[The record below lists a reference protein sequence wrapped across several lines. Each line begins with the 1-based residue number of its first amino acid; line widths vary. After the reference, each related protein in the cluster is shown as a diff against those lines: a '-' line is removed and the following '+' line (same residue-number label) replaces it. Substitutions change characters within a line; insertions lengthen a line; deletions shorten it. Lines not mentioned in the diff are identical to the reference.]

1 VREADKLIE
10 SIVNSSR
17 IPSGKQRQEIQR
29 ELRSHIEDFVI
40 AARESG
46 RDQSEIE
53 KLVIAN
59 FGDPDQ
65 IAKGFSWVY
74 RHERRRLRAL
84 AFTLSTM
91 LLASSLFGAILATQ
105 AGLAFGLGTPIMRV
119 LASRHTVT
127 EALDILA
134 SVAAYLGM
142 ISLENLFKTHPFRKA
157 AALLTL
163 IDTILIASC
172 AAAGLHRTFLIFGLV
187 NAIFSRAVQ
196 LFVTRKV
203 ARAGAVL
210 VCFPLAGL
218 VMALLRSPVSQVSQV
233 ALVATCVSWLAM
245 GIGYQLMAS
254 LAARVDAAL
263 LNGLQRIQV
272 EFPKGEIK

>member
-1 VREADKLIE
+1 VRKAEELID
-10 SIVNSSR
+10 SIVNSSH
-17 IPSGKQRQEIQR
+17 IPSGKRRQEIQR

-46 RDQSEIE
+46 RSQSEIE

-59 FGDPDQ
+59 FGDPGQ
-65 IAKGFSWVY
+65 IANGFAWVY

-84 AFTLSTM
+84 AFTLSTV
-91 LLASSLFGAILATQ
+91 LLASSLLGAILAAQT
-105 AGLAFGLGTPIMRV
+105 GLAFGFGTPIVKV
-119 LASRHTVT
+119 LASRHTVI

-142 ISLENLFKTHPFRKA
+142 ISLENLFQTQAFRKA
-157 AALLTL
+157 ATLLTL
-163 IDTILIASC
+163 IGAILSAAC
-172 AAAGLHRTFLIFGLV
+172 AAAGLHPTFLIFGFV
-187 NAIFSRAVQ
+187 NGIFSRALQ
-196 LFVTRKV
+196 LFVTRKF
-203 ARAGAVL
+203 ARVCAVV

-218 VMALLRSPVSQVSQV
+218 ILALLRSPISQV

-245 GIGYQLMAS
+245 GIGYQLMAH

-263 LNGLQRIQV
+263 LNGLQQIQG

>member
-1 VREADKLIE
+1 VRKAEELID

-17 IPSGKQRQEIQR
+17 IPSGKRRQEIQR

-46 RDQSEIE
+46 CDQSEIE
-53 KLVIAN
+53 KLVIAS

-65 IAKGFSWVY
+65 IANGFSWVY

-84 AFTLSTM
+84 AFILSTVV
-91 LLASSLFGAILATQ
+91 LASCLFGAILTAQT
-105 AGLAFGLGTPIMRV
+105 GLSFGFGTPIMKV
-119 LASRHTVT
+119 LASRHTVI

-134 SVAAYLGM
+134 SVAVYLGVM
-142 ISLENLFKTHPFRKA
+142 SLENLFKTQPFRKA
-157 AALLTL
+157 VALLTL
-163 IDTILIASC
+163 IDTVLVASC
-172 AAAGLHRTFLIFGLV
+172 AAAGLHPTFLIFGLV
-187 NAIFSRAVQ
+187 NGIFSRAGQ
-196 LFVTRKV
+196 LFVTRTAARVV
-203 ARAGAVL
+203 AVV

-218 VMALLRSPVSQVSQV
+218 VLALLRSPISQV
-233 ALVATCVSWLAM
+233 AAVATCVSWLAM
-245 GIGYQLMAS
+245 GIGYQLMAH

-263 LNGLQRIQV
+263 LNGLQRIQM

>member
-1 VREADKLIE
+1 VRKAEELID
-10 SIVNSSR
+10 SIVNSSH
-17 IPSGKQRQEIQR
+17 IPSGKRRQEIQR

-46 RDQSEIE
+46 RSQSEIE

-59 FGDPDQ
+59 FGDPGQ
-65 IAKGFSWVY
+65 IANGFSWVY

-84 AFTLSTM
+84 AFTLSTV
-91 LLASSLFGAILATQ
+91 LLASSLLGAILAAQT
-105 AGLAFGLGTPIMRV
+105 GLAFGFGTPIVKV
-119 LASRHTVT
+119 LASRHTVI

-134 SVAAYLGM
+134 SVAAYLSM
-142 ISLENLFKTHPFRKA
+142 ISLETLFKTQSFRKA
-157 AALLTL
+157 ATLLTL
-163 IDTILIASC
+163 IGAILIASC
-172 AAAGLHRTFLIFGLV
+172 AAAGLHPTFLIFGLV
-187 NAIFSRAVQ
+187 NGIFSRAVQ

-203 ARAGAVL
+203 ARVGTVA

-218 VMALLRSPVSQVSQV
+218 VLALQRSPISQV

-245 GIGYQLMAS
+245 GISYQVMAH

-263 LNGLQRIQV
+263 LNGLQRIQM

>member
-1 VREADKLIE
+1 VRAVEELIDG
-10 SIVNSSR
+10 IVSSSR
-17 IPSGKQRQEIQR
+17 IPSGKRRQEIQR

-40 AARESG
+40 AARESC

-65 IAKGFSWVY
+65 IANGFSWVY
-74 RHERRRLRAL
+74 RHERQRLRAL
-84 AFTLSTM
+84 AFTLSSV
-91 LLASSLFGAILATQ
+91 LLASSLFGAILAAQT
-105 AGLAFGLGTPIMRV
+105 GLAFGFGTPIMKV
-119 LASRHTVT
+119 LASRHTVI

-134 SVAAYLGM
+134 SVVAYLGM
-142 ISLENLFKTHPFRKA
+142 ISLENLFKTQPFRKA

-172 AAAGLHRTFLIFGLV
+172 AAAGLHPTFLIFGLV
-187 NAIFSRAVQ
+187 NGIFSRAVQ

-203 ARAGAVL
+203 ARVGAVV

-218 VMALLRSPVSQVSQV
+218 VLALLRSPVSQV
-233 ALVATCVSWLAM
+233 ALLATCVSWLVM
-245 GIGYQLMAS
+245 GIGYQLMAH

-272 EFPKGEIK
+272 EFPKGGIK

>member
-1 VREADKLIE
+1 VRKAEELID
-10 SIVNSSR
+10 SIVNCSG
-17 IPSGKQRQEIQR
+17 IPSGKRRQQIQR

-40 AARESG
+40 AAHESG

-65 IAKGFSWVY
+65 IANGFSWVY
-74 RHERRRLRAL
+74 RHERLRLRAL
-84 AFTLSTM
+84 AFTLSTV
-91 LLASSLFGAILATQ
+91 LLASSLFGVILAAQT
-105 AGLAFGLGTPIMRV
+105 GLALGFGTPIMKV
-119 LASRHTVT
+119 LASRHTVI

-134 SVAAYLGM
+134 SVAAYLSI
-142 ISLENLFKTHPFRKA
+142 ISIENLFKTQPFRKA
-157 AALLTL
+157 AALLAL
-163 IDTILIASC
+163 IDAILIGSC
-172 AAAGLHRTFLIFGLV
+172 AAAGLHPTFLIFGLV
-187 NAIFSRAVQ
+187 NGIFSRAVQ

-203 ARAGAVL
+203 ARAGAVV

-218 VMALLRSPVSQVSQV
+218 VLALQRSPISQV

-245 GIGYQLMAS
+245 GFGYQLMAH

-263 LNGLQRIQV
+263 LNGLQQIQG
-272 EFPKGEIK
+272 EFPKGEVK

>member
-1 VREADKLIE
+1 VRKAEELID

-17 IPSGKQRQEIQR
+17 IPSGKRRQEIQR

-46 RDQSEIE
+46 RDQGEIE

-65 IAKGFSWVY
+65 IANGFSWVY
-74 RHERRRLRAL
+74 RHERRKLRAL
-84 AFTLSTM
+84 AFALSTV
-91 LLASSLFGAILATQ
+91 LLASSLFGAILAAQT
-105 AGLAFGLGTPIMRV
+105 GLAFGFGTPIMKV
-119 LASRHTVT
+119 LASRHTVI

-142 ISLENLFKTHPFRKA
+142 ISLENIFKTQAFRKA
-157 AALLTL
+157 EALLTL
-163 IDTILIASC
+163 IDAILFASC
-172 AAAGLHRTFLIFGLV
+172 AAAGLHPTFLIFGLV
-187 NAIFSRAVQ
+187 NGIFCRAVQ
-196 LFVTRKV
+196 LFVTRTA
-203 ARAGAVL
+203 ARIGAVV
-210 VCFPLAGL
+210 VCFPLTGL
-218 VMALLRSPVSQVSQV
+218 VFALLRAPISQV
-233 ALVATCVSWLAM
+233 AAVATCVSWLAM
-245 GIGYQLMAS
+245 GIGYQLMAH

-263 LNGLQRIQV
+263 LNGLQRIQM